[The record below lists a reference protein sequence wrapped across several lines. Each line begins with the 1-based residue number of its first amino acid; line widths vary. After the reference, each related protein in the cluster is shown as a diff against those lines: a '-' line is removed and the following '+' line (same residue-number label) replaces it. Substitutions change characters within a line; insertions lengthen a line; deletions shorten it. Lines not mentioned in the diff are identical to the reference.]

1 MGRVDPEVQVQNFP
15 PTFSMFFLSSPDYT
29 DDSRSPL
36 SVLSEED
43 LKELSFL
50 SESEIL
56 SEMDSLGNSVAD
68 FPCFDPSN
76 IPSLEN
82 EDIPTVVTSLSDPA
96 TDDINTPD
104 PFSETNDVFLEAF
117 KLGGFSGPKL
127 QNFKSTPVNLQL
139 RGDIVKDCAVRE
151 KVESL
156 EPLITVERKTVENLE
171 PLTTVENLEPLRT
184 PGRKPTQRVQPM
196 KRNVTINSNLSEDD
210 DEEDDDEDDKENALL
225 SNFPFMVVALILVL
239 IVATPLGVSS
249 VTAA

>member
-1 MGRVDPEVQVQNFP
+1 MG
-15 PTFSMFFLSSPDYT
+15 
-29 DDSRSPL
+29 
-36 SVLSEED
+36 
-43 LKELSFL
+43 
-50 SESEIL
+50 L
-56 SEMDSLGNSVAD
+56 SEMDSLDNS
-68 FPCFDPSN
+68 CFDPSN

-127 QNFKSTPVNLQL
+127 QNFKTTPINLQL

-151 KVESL
+151 KVE
-156 EPLITVERKTVENLE
+156 
-171 PLTTVENLEPLRT
+171 NLEPLRT
-184 PGRKPTQRVQPM
+184 PGRKPTLRVQPM

-249 VTAA
+249 VTAVLFTLLSLGSAALYQSVSTSERLNTVNRI

>member
-1 MGRVDPEVQVQNFP
+1 MG
-15 PTFSMFFLSSPDYT
+15 
-29 DDSRSPL
+29 
-36 SVLSEED
+36 
-43 LKELSFL
+43 
-50 SESEIL
+50 L
-56 SEMDSLGNSVAD
+56 SEMDSLDNS
-68 FPCFDPSN
+68 CFDPSN

-156 EPLITVERKTVENLE
+156 EPLRTVERKTVENLEPLRTVERKTVENLE
-171 PLTTVENLEPLRT
+171 PLTTVERKTVENLEPLRT

-210 DEEDDDEDDKENALL
+210 VEEDDDEDDKENALL

-249 VTAA
+249 VTAVLFTLLSLGSAALYQSVSTSERLNTVNRI